1 MHQNFQDQLIPS
13 YFIYWVQKPCWIKG
27 RSEFR
32 SNNQCF
38 FEKKHCGMQRDR
50 FFCITNQPILLTLE
64 ATPLIPTYPFVHLL
78 NPNIPKKKQPVT
90 SNSIPGYKKNL
101 PILADVSV
109 LVCLESWLVLPWDVH
124 LLPRLNVSDLLKPL
138 VILPV
143 QQDWW
148 RLSLLTWVVLKR
160 IPLSLPSTQKKLN
173 IDTKSEALQIFMEIF
188 LVWESWKNF
197 IVIDLG
203 GLPGIFPWESC
214 YYFLKPWIDS
224 EAYIIYKNLLCLHSF
239 RSESQFK
246 ASLRKGYIP
255 NSAYHTSCGKP
266 WPNSSSTDPVVPPGK
281 KPKQAQRRCRSL
293 PARVGAESCH
303 SWKSQLL
310 VATF

>member
-32 SNNQCF
+32 STINVF
-38 FEKKHCGMQRDR
+38 WKKALWDAARSCVS
-50 FFCITNQPILLTLE
+50 ITNQPILRTLE
-64 ATPLIPTYPFVHLL
+64 ATHSHISLCSSPKSKHT
-78 NPNIPKKKQPVT
+78 KKKQPVT
-90 SNSIPGYKKNL
+90 SNSIPDTEKSSDTRWCISTCMSWKLIGPTLGRPPASATKCFG
-101 PILADVSV
+101 
-109 LVCLESWLVLPWDVH
+109 LVETFGH
-124 LLPRLNVSDLLKPL
+124 LTCPTGLMKVVPPNVGGS
-138 VILPV
+138 
-143 QQDWW
+143 Q
-148 RLSLLTWVVLKR
+148 R